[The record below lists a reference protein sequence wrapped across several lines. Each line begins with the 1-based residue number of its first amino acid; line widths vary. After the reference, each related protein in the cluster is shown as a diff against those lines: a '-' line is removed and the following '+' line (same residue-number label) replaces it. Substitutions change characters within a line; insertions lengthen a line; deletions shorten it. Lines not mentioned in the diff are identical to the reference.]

1 MTDDSSKDSQAKET
15 LTKKDGTG
23 AGGFKDP
30 ANWST
35 GAKVGAAVGSAAVLA
50 ALLYAGRYAMK
61 NSDSATLSG
70 NGDSKP
76 TPPPGEQF
84 ESD

>member
-1 MTDDSSKDSQAKET
+1 MTDDSA
-15 LTKKDGTG
+15 KKDDSATG
-23 AGGFKDP
+23 GLTDP

-35 GAKVGAAVGSAAVLA
+35 GAKVGAAVGSAALLA

-61 NSDSATLSG
+61 GRIEPQSP
-70 NGDSKP
+70 GDGDHKTP
-76 TPPPGEQF
+76 MPPPGEQF